1 MDRTVPKELNLYE
14 LVLDKTKELK
24 SPKSMKKHILLIDDD
39 NLQQINHLIE
49 LSEKKRER
57 EREKY
62 VQKHQVEESDYR
74 KKKNPITYKV
84 ITTF

>member
-1 MDRTVPKELNLYE
+1 MDRIVPKELNLYE

-49 LSEKKRER
+49 CSEKKRER
-57 EREKY
+57 ERINYALKNQIE
-62 VQKHQVEESDYR
+62 QTER